1 MMKTIAIQSAA
12 AQTPDLTKIVE
23 NSDGGAR
30 DLAMLKALQL
40 DSAGRSKPQKNL
52 TQVVVNRQVTRKT
65 RVALAILP
73 EWAPYI
79 PPYNLARI
87 TALSRDSG
95 FETVAYDINAVCYSR
110 IDQAYWSGYTK
121 TGYGPLT
128 VITPM
133 FIRLLNPS

>member
-1 MMKTIAIQSAA
+1 MNKTIVIQSP
-12 AQTPDLTKIVE
+12 TSPDLTKLVE

-79 PPYNLARI
+79 PPYNLDKKDKYF
-87 TALSRDSG
+87 SS
-95 FETVAYDINAVCYSR
+95 
-110 IDQAYWSGYTK
+110 
-121 TGYGPLT
+121 
-128 VITPM
+128 
-133 FIRLLNPS
+133 FILFS